1 MMSLLKA
8 SATRMMTLEKVQEHQ
23 NTELID
29 LKLKSMS
36 LRPSEGAIDEAGIR
50 SVLQREV
57 AIMRD
62 QSLNF
67 NVDGLQKS
75 LEESE
80 RRVQALADD

>member
-1 MMSLLKA
+1 
-8 SATRMMTLEKVQEHQ
+8 
-23 NTELID
+23 
-29 LKLKSMS
+29 
-36 LRPSEGAIDEAGIR
+36 
-50 SVLQREV
+50 
-57 AIMRD
+57 MRD